1 MSGLRVSNLRG
12 VAGSAPTF
20 PDGVVVTGVSTA
32 TTFDGNLT
40 GNVTG
45 NVVGN
50 VTGDVTGNITGTTG
64 SFSGNVSV
72 GGTLT
77 YNDVTNVDS
86 IGVVTARGGIKV
98 GAGQSISAVSGI
110 ITYYGDGSQL
120 QGVESGV
127 SNFVASG
134 TIANGDTIII
144 NTDGTVS
151 SASTS
156 AVTQSA
162 GAGYRSS
169 PGGTG
174 AYTDYAYI
182 GNNKIVAVYADG
194 SNNLYGTAVV
204 GTINGNTITFGTPQ
218 VFHSHRA
225 NYTSVVYDS
234 GNDRFV
240 ISFGDG
246 NQGGATTGNGKSIV
260 CSVNGTTIT
269 FGTTTQFHGGNTA
282 WIDSTYDST
291 SGKIVISFEDASQN
305 WGKVCIGEIT
315 AGTTNITFGSD
326 TKYHGNS
333 NVTVSAVQFDPSS
346 NRIFVAFRNWGDN
359 NNCWGVVGTISG
371 TSVSFGTATVT
382 NTTAFGDVTSAYDP
396 NSQRISIAYYDAR
409 DNDIGKS
416 YTVSI
421 NPSNNTYSASST
433 TTFSSSVLLGTRH
446 VYDTLAQKYV
456 VFYRDRTAQKA
467 YAKAGTY
474 NSSDN
479 TITWE
484 STQTLVLNEDV
495 NPQTAT
501 YDTDNNKPI
510 VGISSASSIVYAHVF
525 TTGRIGTNL
534 TATNYIGIAGEAIS
548 NGATG
553 KVTIFGG
560 TNSGQTG
567 LTTAQTYY
575 VQTDGSL
582 STTAGNPSVV
592 AGTSISSTKILVKA

>member
-1 MSGLRVSNLRG
+1 MSPIFVGSDSNNSRIRSNRIGFAASATDPGSSAEGDGYYNFTDGQLKMYD
-12 VAGSAPTF
+12 GSAWNAIQGSGTF
-20 PDGVVVTGVSTA
+20 EATVTGTLS
-32 TTFDGNLT
+32 DGQP
-40 GNVTG
+40 V
-45 NVVGN
+45 
-50 VTGDVTGNITGTTG
+50 
-64 SFSGNVSV
+64 
-72 GGTLT
+72 
-77 YNDVTNVDS
+77 
-86 IGVVTARGGIKV
+86 
-98 GAGQSISAVSGI
+98 
-110 ITYYGDGSQL
+110 
-120 QGVESGV
+120 
-127 SNFVASG
+127 
-134 TIANGDTIII
+134 II
-144 NTDGTVS
+144 NTDGTISGV
-151 SASTS
+151 STS

-162 GAGYRSS
+162 GIGYRSS
-169 PGGTG
+169 PGGAG
-174 AYTDYAYI
+174 SYTDYAYI
-182 GNNKIVAVYADG
+182 GNNKIVAVYADA

-218 VFHSHRA
+218 VFHSHRV

-240 ISFGDG
+240 VSFGDG
-246 NQGGATTGNGKSIV
+246 NQGSASTGNGKSRV
-260 CSVNGTTIT
+260 GQVSGTSIT
-269 FGTTTQFHGGNTA
+269 FGTLTQFHGGNTA

-305 WGKVCIGEIT
+305 WGKVCIGEIS

-333 NVTVSAVQFDPSS
+333 NVTTSAVEFDPST

-359 NNCWGVVGTISG
+359 NNSWGVVGEISG
-371 TSVSFGTATVT
+371 TSVNFGTATVT
-382 NTTAFGDVTSAYDP
+382 NTPAFGDPTSAYDP

-421 NPSNNTYSASST
+421 DPSNNTYSYSST
-433 TTFSSSVLLGTRH
+433 TTFSSSVLIGTRH
-446 VYDTLAQKYV
+446 VYDTIAQKYV

-484 STQTLVLNEDV
+484 STQTLVLNEDM
-495 NPQTAT
+495 NPTTAT

-510 VGISSASSIVYAHVF
+510 VGISSASAIDYAHVF

-534 TATNYIGIAGEAIS
+534 AAENFIGFSDAAYS
-548 NGATG
+548 NAQTG
-553 KVTIFGG
+553 RVQIV
-560 TNSGQTG
+560 SSVDDAQTG
-567 LTTAQTYY
+567 LTTAAKHY

-582 STTAGNPSVV
+582 STSAGNPSVF
-592 AGTSISSTKILVKA
+592 AGTAISATKIQVKM

>member
-1 MSGLRVSNLRG
+1 MSPIFVGSDSNNSRIRSNRIGFAASATDPGSSAEGDGYYNFTDGQLKMYD
-12 VAGSAPTF
+12 GSAWNAIQGSGTF
-20 PDGVVVTGVSTA
+20 EATVTGTLS
-32 TTFDGNLT
+32 DGQP
-40 GNVTG
+40 V
-45 NVVGN
+45 
-50 VTGDVTGNITGTTG
+50 
-64 SFSGNVSV
+64 
-72 GGTLT
+72 
-77 YNDVTNVDS
+77 
-86 IGVVTARGGIKV
+86 
-98 GAGQSISAVSGI
+98 
-110 ITYYGDGSQL
+110 
-120 QGVESGV
+120 
-127 SNFVASG
+127 
-134 TIANGDTIII
+134 II
-144 NTDGTVS
+144 NTDGTISGV
-151 SASTS
+151 STS

-162 GAGYRSS
+162 GIGYRSS
-169 PGGTG
+169 PGGAG
-174 AYTDYAYI
+174 SYTDYAYI
-182 GNNKIVAVYADG
+182 GNNKIVAVYADA

-218 VFHSHRA
+218 VFHSHRV

-240 ISFGDG
+240 VSFGDG
-246 NQGGATTGNGKSIV
+246 NQGSASTGNGKSRV
-260 CSVNGTTIT
+260 GQVNGTTIT

-305 WGKVCIGEIT
+305 WGKVCIGEIS

-333 NVTVSAVQFDPSS
+333 NVTTSAVEFDPST

-359 NNCWGVVGTISG
+359 NNSWGVVGEISG
-371 TSVSFGTATVT
+371 TSVNFGTATVT
-382 NTTAFGDVTSAYDP
+382 NTTAFGDPTSAYDP

-421 NPSNNTYSASST
+421 DPSNNTYSYSST
-433 TTFSSSVLLGTRH
+433 TTFSSSVLIGTRH
-446 VYDTLAQKYV
+446 VYDTIAQKYV

-484 STQTLVLNEDV
+484 STQTLVLNEDM
-495 NPQTAT
+495 NPTTAT

-510 VGISSASSIVYAHVF
+510 VGISSASAIDYAHVF
-525 TTGRIGTNL
+525 TTGRIGTNV
-534 TATNYIGIAGEAIS
+534 TAENFIGFSDAAYS
-548 NGATG
+548 NAQTG
-553 KVTIFGG
+553 RVQIV
-560 TNSGQTG
+560 SSVDDAQTG
-567 LTTAQTYY
+567 LTTAAKHY

-582 STTAGNPSVV
+582 STSAGNPSVF
-592 AGTSISSTKILVKA
+592 AGTAISATKIQVKM

>member
-1 MSGLRVSNLRG
+1 MSPIFVGSDSNNSRIRSNRIGFAASATDPGSSAEGDGYYNFTDGQLKMYD
-12 VAGSAPTF
+12 GSAWNAIQGSGTF
-20 PDGVVVTGVSTA
+20 EATVTGTLS
-32 TTFDGNLT
+32 DGQP
-40 GNVTG
+40 V
-45 NVVGN
+45 
-50 VTGDVTGNITGTTG
+50 
-64 SFSGNVSV
+64 
-72 GGTLT
+72 
-77 YNDVTNVDS
+77 
-86 IGVVTARGGIKV
+86 
-98 GAGQSISAVSGI
+98 
-110 ITYYGDGSQL
+110 
-120 QGVESGV
+120 
-127 SNFVASG
+127 
-134 TIANGDTIII
+134 II
-144 NTDGTVS
+144 NTDGTISGV
-151 SASTS
+151 STS

-162 GAGYRSS
+162 GIGYRSS
-169 PGGTG
+169 PGGAG
-174 AYTDYAYI
+174 SYTDYAYI
-182 GNNKIVAVYADG
+182 GNNKIVAVYADA

-204 GTINGNTITFGTPQ
+204 GTISGNTITFGTPQ
-218 VFHSHRA
+218 VFHSHRV

-240 ISFGDG
+240 VSFGDG
-246 NQGGATTGNGKSIV
+246 NQGSASTGNGKSRV
-260 CSVNGTTIT
+260 GQVNGTTIT

-333 NVTVSAVQFDPSS
+333 NVTTSAVEFDPST
-346 NRIFVAFRNWGDN
+346 NRIFVAFRNWADN
-359 NNCWGVVGTISG
+359 NNSWGVVGTISG

-382 NTTAFGDVTSAYDP
+382 NTTAFGDPTSAYDP

-421 NPSNNTYSASST
+421 DPSNNTYSYSST
-433 TTFSSSVLLGTRH
+433 TTFSSSVLIGTRH
-446 VYDTLAQKYV
+446 VYDTIAQKYV

-484 STQTLVLNEDV
+484 STQTLVLNEDM
-495 NPQTAT
+495 NPTTAT

-510 VGISSASSIVYAHVF
+510 VGISSASAIDYAHVF
-525 TTGRIGTNL
+525 TTGRIGTNV
-534 TATNYIGIAGEAIS
+534 TAENFIGFSDAAYS
-548 NGATG
+548 NAQTG
-553 KVTIFGG
+553 RVQIV
-560 TNSGQTG
+560 SSVDDAQTG
-567 LTTAQTYY
+567 LTTAAKHY

-582 STTAGNPSVV
+582 STSAGNPSVF
-592 AGTSISSTKILVKA
+592 AGTAISATKIQVKM